1 MGRTRLD
8 EEEIR
13 SLLADTA
20 WKLEGD
26 AIRATFPFGD
36 YEQAFAFAARIA
48 LYAQR
53 VDHHPDLLIKW
64 GQVTVSWST
73 HDAGGVT
80 RRDIDAARHVSS
92 FAPRQP

>member
-8 EEEIR
+8 EAEIR
-13 SLLADTA
+13 GLLADTGWA
-20 WKLEGD
+20 LEGD
-26 AIRATFPFGD
+26 AISATFPFAN

-64 GQVTVSWST
+64 AMVAVTWST

-80 RRDIDAARHVSS
+80 RRDIDAALHVSS